1 MKLTTWNTYDP
12 FALRGQLSEL
22 ERRFQLLQQEFARA
36 AATAVANSDLTD
48 MPAFTLKGNNTG
60 VTADPADL
68 TVPEVKSLL
77 AYTTADIGA
86 QPLDG
91 DLTSLA
97 AAAATGAIYYR
108 SAANTWS
115 PVIVSSPLTFSGGF
129 LDVSVQFDDNIFRIR
144 DNGDNTKLLAFE
156 VSGITT
162 ASTRTVEAANA
173 DVDWTCSDAVLS
185 EDFLTSIS
193 AATASTSGAVVG
205 MVTFINALVG
215 TWTHLLTSLDT
226 NHPGILRLGLPATI
240 GAASGIIWGPHQSG
254 GGDLFCITF
263 RTPAAFT
270 NLTIKLGEFAGNT
283 AVTTEPTDGVYLWQT
298 AGTSTFGFKSAAA
311 GVRTAAATGALTA
324 STWYTAFINY
334 NTARTRADCTLV
346 NDAGTVILSAA
357 LTTTLPATSA
367 VLYGQASV
375 STSAAAAVAAAL
387 DIDKVA
393 MRLGARSRKLVR
405 PTPNTV
411 QEFMRI

>member
-1 MKLTTWNTYDP
+1 VKLTTWNTYDP

-22 ERRFQLLQQEFARA
+22 ERRFQLLQQELAKALA
-36 AATAVANSDLTD
+36 AAVGNADLAD

-60 VTADPADL
+60 GVADPADL
-68 TVPEVKSLL
+68 TVPQVKTLL
-77 AYTTADIGA
+77 AYSTADIGA

-115 PVIVSSPLTFSGGF
+115 PVSISSPLTFSGGF
-129 LDVSVQFDDNIFRIR
+129 LAVVVQFDDNIFRIR
-144 DNGDNTKLLAFE
+144 DNGDNTKQLAFE
-156 VSGITT
+156 VSGIST

-193 AATASTSGAVVG
+193 SATASTSGATVG

-215 TWTHLLTSLDT
+215 TWTHLLASLDT

-240 GAASGIIWGPHQSG
+240 GAAAGIIWAPHQSG
-254 GGDLFCITF
+254 GGDLFAVTF

-324 STWYTAFINY
+324 STWYTAFVNY

-375 STSAAAAVAAAL
+375 STSAAVAVAAAL